1 MKFLIALSLIATG
14 CYSNADATQRTATTT
29 RRNDLETQK
38 DVFFRCLESI
48 PTGGSHT
55 SIGNE
60 DWSRVISECHKVSVN
75 LSVVEETHKP
85 ASSNPATTVGTT
97 MPTGDVTATPSTPD
111 ENKDD

>member
-14 CYSNADATQRTATTT
+14 CYSNADATQKAAPVT
-29 RRNDLETQK
+29 RRTDIETQR
-38 DVFFRCLESI
+38 DVFFRCLETI

-60 DWSRVISECHKVSVN
+60 DWAKVISECHKVSVN
-75 LSVVEETHKP
+75 LAVVEETRKP
-85 ASSNPATTVGTT
+85 TISGTPTTTVTT
-97 MPTGDVTATPSTPD
+97 ASTGDATVTPSTPD